1 MRRTILPAGGSPSPA
16 SAPCTRPLVPERPYS
31 GSEMSRAVP
40 GTVDQAGETVTPGP
54 DHARVVHEELSAA
67 GDVRHAP
74 RSWVRRMARELSFD
88 LAGRSDRPGGK
99 PDADCPT
106 ALRGAA

>member
-1 MRRTILPAGGSPSPA
+1 MRRTTLPAGGSPPPA
-16 SAPCTRPLVPERPYS
+16 SVTCTRPLVPERPYS
-31 GSEMSRAVP
+31 DSEMSRAVP
-40 GTVDQAGETVTPGP
+40 GTVDQGGETVTPGL
-54 DHARVVHEELSAA
+54 DHARVVHKELSAV

-74 RSWVRRMARELSFD
+74 RGRVRRMARELSCD